1 MGAFHFS
8 PRCSMAYSFL
18 LPIHSITMNTSRRI
32 ATVPTLGKSEKAGI
46 LNNEGENISE
56 IYEKACCI
64 FSARKNIHANTVSPK
79 VERICINSLKEG
91 KIRPSA
97 TTPRFTLFLLV
108 NKSGRK

>member
-1 MGAFHFS
+1 
-8 PRCSMAYSFL
+8 
-18 LPIHSITMNTSRRI
+18 MNTSSRI
-32 ATVPTLGKSEKAGI
+32 ATVPTFGKSEKAGI
-46 LNNEGENISE
+46 LNNDGENISE

-97 TTPRFTLFLLV
+97 TTPKFTLFLLV